1 LAYAAQIGAQRKSAV
16 VRGKHSIGLLGALAL
31 VACAE
36 SQPSGPSVMGLP
48 PQTKD
53 LAQFQQEDSA
63 CRQYASQQIGPGSAA
78 QATSQVFAETL
89 QQRYD
94 TNYVQCM
101 YSKGNSVMM
110 PPPDGYAYYPYPYYD
125 PWFWG
130 GFGVGGL
137 FLFRGHH
144 HHGHSGGSGGHRGGG
159 HGGGH
164 H

>member
-1 LAYAAQIGAQRKSAV
+1 V
-16 VRGKHSIGLLGALAL
+16 VRGKHTIGLLGALAL

-36 SQPSGPSVMGLP
+36 SPPSGPSVVGLP

-63 CRQYASQQIGPGSAA
+63 CRQYASQQTSSESPA
-78 QATSQVFAETL
+78 QATSQVIAETL

-101 YSKGNSVMM
+101 YFKGNIVMM
-110 PPPDGYAYYPYPYYD
+110 PPPDGYPPYAYYPYPYYD

-130 GFGVGGL
+130 VFGVGGS
-137 FLFRGHH
+137 FLFSGHHHRH
-144 HHGHSGGSGGHRGGG
+144 HHGHGGSHSGGGHGGGG

>member
-1 LAYAAQIGAQRKSAV
+1 V

-36 SQPSGPSVMGLP
+36 SLPSGPSVIGLP

-63 CRQYASQQIGPGSAA
+63 CRQYASQQIGPGTAA

-101 YSKGNSVMM
+101 YSKGNTVMM

-137 FLFRGHH
+137 FLFSGHHHHHHH
-144 HHGHSGGSGGHRGGG
+144 HHGHSGNSGGHRGGG